1 MAEAESTNNIPV
13 NPDDTSGKVSAKKS
27 GGGFFRKIAAIFG
40 ILVLLLILLLIFIQ
54 TDYFNRIAVDFALK
68 EINKSLNE
76 KDSRLAIGS
85 LEGNLLTGIV
95 LKDAAVVVKEDTLI
109 KFQSLTLKY
118 DILRLLSKEVIA
130 EEVILDRPSI
140 NLFKVR
146 DKSDSL
152 VWNFEYLLESEEEE
166 EDTTTSEFDWGISAN
181 KVQIKNGSLKI
192 LRDKPEN
199 IRLGEYAIQKID
211 TFGFSNLDV
220 TELNVDL
227 TANYFPL
234 RKDAQIDNISF
245 KTNSDF
251 NVDSLRL
258 EAELNV
264 PDEIATLRNFRLY
277 TDRSD
282 IAFNFIRM
290 TEISLEKGINYEE
303 FDKNMTQI
311 DLQITRI
318 NFDDLTFFL
327 PELNFLDSVVSL
339 RLYAEGDFADLNIT
353 RLETEL
359 PNSKLKFTG
368 KVKNLDEPSKL
379 YLDVTGTDL
388 SIDPADTRRV
398 IPGLSVPDYSYV
410 GPVYLP
416 YAHFKGP
423 PSNFEAEFDFRSS
436 VGNVTGKGSLDAS
449 ADESVYKGEFEVSRV
464 NLGKFLKDSKLESD
478 ITGEFKTAGKGF
490 DYRTMSGFLDY
501 RIRSTKFYGQNIN
514 NSEGRLDFNRGSVK
528 LGLNYSS
535 TTLKTKLA
543 GSINVSNTANISYN
557 LKGTA
562 SGLDISS
569 FTKDNSLKSNLSFD
583 FDVNGR
589 GFDPDRLAGNYKIN
603 MKPSS
608 FAGVEIPEG
617 KLALESESGNMKKIE
632 LITDFADLEIEGSFG
647 FSQIAT
653 SIGENLD
660 NLMMAFNDKDTID
673 SMDSLPV
680 NLVPLTSA
688 GCNNYS
694 LTYKVNVRNPSM
706 LRTYLDSVD
715 IYVKAF
721 LTGDIS
727 DSCGLFSMN
736 SEGYL
741 RDLNVSD
748 SVIAAD
754 SLPLKFSM
762 TNNIS
767 FPGLKGFFAELNLR
781 SPELFV
787 SGIPVDSLEVD
798 VFVVNEKD
806 SIIISA
812 IPDSSGR
819 VFATASVKDS
829 MIVTFD
835 SLAFTYNDFQIANNK
850 DLILK
855 YVNND
860 TIEGID
866 FRKFAVT
873 SFGQRLS
880 VDGFYSIRD
889 SSSLKISGKNLKVE
903 TYSMLMGNRVV
914 DTANTLLGNIR
925 NLEIDFD
932 GTLQDPNFRIIAIS
946 DILRYGSTKI
956 GRLDANLVYQN
967 DNTISDITFTNVNN
981 TGDFK
986 IKGNLPMVITLDGDS
1001 TNLNERRKVFLD
1013 KDVNL
1018 TAFAKNFQIKV
1029 FQQLIPYTKG
1039 LEGTLQGGIS
1049 ILGKA
1054 EKPRLTGT
1062 MNIDS
1067 GKVGVTLTKMKYN
1080 FHADVETENEKL
1092 IIKNSF
1098 IRVPQ
1103 DPTRFISASGYV
1115 DLTGLT
1121 LNDIRLEMS
1130 GDVKAFD
1137 KDNGPTELGITGD
1150 LWVGSGNPKL
1160 LLTGRQGNLNLSGNL
1175 LLVKGNI
1182 SFNPF
1187 VQEAYKISDD
1197 DFNYGII
1204 IDSLLKDGRSVSRIL
1219 QEKKDSMLVLTN
1231 QNLNPFEKILYIA
1244 SEKPELRKVAREK
1257 SGAFIY
1263 DVFVSTSDNV
1273 FLRFIVNERSQQEF
1287 FGEIKTDLYVDNREN
1302 NQIAARGIVTL
1313 GNNCYYRF
1321 FRKFDATG
1329 KVVFNGPVTNP
1340 ELNIKAN
1347 YKGIVSDNATGVQ
1360 SFFNEVLIALDVTGP
1375 AMNPKI
1381 DITLERGGTK
1391 ETGQNASSDAISFLL
1406 FGKFQDQLTFSES
1419 STLGVN
1425 IGTSYLSGFL
1435 SSEIEK
1441 ILPFLINTDVSYV
1454 DSKTGTV
1461 AENADIRF
1469 TASFGDA
1476 IVRFGG
1482 QLFKGLSNTD
1492 FIIDYPVGKIFN
1504 SKTLSSNL
1512 FFRLERIYDPIDFS
1526 SSSSSVITGTR
1537 VGAQLYYRIKF

>member
-1 MAEAESTNNIPV
+1 MAEAESTNN
-13 NPDDTSGKVSAKKS
+13 NPESPKDS
-27 GGGFFRKIAAIFG
+27 GGKDSANKPAGNFFRRIAAIFG
-40 ILVLLLILLLIFIQ
+40 IFILLLVALLVFIQ
-54 TDYFNRIAVDFALK
+54 TDFFNKIVVNFALK
-68 EINKSLNE
+68 EINKSFSE
-76 KDSRLAIGS
+76 KNSSLAIGS
-85 LEGNLLTGIV
+85 IEGNLLSGIK
-95 LKDAAVVVKEDTLI
+95 LNDAAVVLKEDTLI
-109 KFQSLTLKY
+109 KFRSLTLKY

-130 EEVILDRPSI
+130 EEVIIDEPSI
-140 NLFKVR
+140 NLYKVR
-146 DKSDSL
+146 DNRDSL
-152 VWNFEYLLESEEEE
+152 VWNFEYLLESEDKE

-181 KVQIKNGSLKI
+181 KVQINNGSLKI

-199 IRLGEYAIQKID
+199 VRLRDFTIPEID
-211 TFGFSNLDV
+211 TFGLNTLNV
-220 TELNVDL
+220 TELNIDL

-234 RKDAQIDNISF
+234 RKDARINNISF

-251 NVDSLRL
+251 NVDSLKL

-277 TDRSD
+277 TDRSE

-290 TEISLEKGINYEE
+290 TEISLEKGISYEE
-303 FDKNMTQI
+303 FDRNMTQI
-311 DLQITRI
+311 DLDIRRI

-327 PELNFLDSVVSL
+327 PDLNFLDSVVSL
-339 RLYAEGDFADLNIT
+339 KLYAEGDYADLNIT

-359 PNSKLKFTG
+359 PNSKLKFSG
-368 KVKNLDEPSKL
+368 KVKNLDEPSNL
-379 YLDVTGTDL
+379 YIDVTGTDL

-410 GPVYLP
+410 GPVYVP
-416 YAHFKGP
+416 YAHFKGQ
-423 PSNFEAEFDFRSS
+423 PSNFDAEIDFRSS
-436 VGNVTGKGSLDAS
+436 IGNVTGKGSLDAS

-478 ITGEFKTAGKGF
+478 ITGEFKTAGRGF

-501 RIRSTKFYGQNIN
+501 RIRSTKFYGQNIK
-514 NSEGRLDFNRGSVK
+514 NSEGRLDFNRGNVK
-528 LGLNYSS
+528 LGLNYAS

-543 GSINVSNTANISYN
+543 GSINVSNLKSISYK

-569 FTKDNSLKSNLSFD
+569 FTKDNSLKSNLNFD

-589 GFDPDRLAGNYKIN
+589 GFDPDNLAGNYKID

-617 KLALESESGNMKKIE
+617 KVSLESGSGNMKKVE
-632 LITDFADLEIEGSFG
+632 LLTDFADLEIEGNFG
-647 FSQIAT
+647 FSQIA
-653 SIGENLD
+653 SSLGNNLD
-660 NLMMAFNDKDTID
+660 NLMMAFKDNE
-673 SMDSLPV
+673 SVDSLLVSP
-680 NLVPLTSA
+680 VPLTSA
-688 GCNNYS
+688 GCDNFN
-694 LTYKVNVRNPSM
+694 LTFKLDVRNPSA

-721 LTGDIS
+721 LEGDIS
-727 DSCGLFSMN
+727 DSCGIFSLN

-741 RDLNVSD
+741 HDLNISD
-748 SVIAAD
+748 SAIASD
-754 SLPLKFSM
+754 SLPLKFNM
-762 TNNIS
+762 TNNTS
-767 FPGLKGFFAELNLR
+767 YPGLKGFFAEMNLR
-781 SPELFV
+781 SPEIFL
-787 SGIPVDSLEVD
+787 SGMPVDSLQAD
-798 VFVVNEKD
+798 IFVVNEKD
-806 SIIISA
+806 SISISA
-812 IPDSSGR
+812 TPDSSGR
-819 VFATASVKDS
+819 LFASASVKDS

-835 SLAFTYNDFQIANNK
+835 TLSFTYKDFKIANNK
-850 DLILK
+850 ELMLK

-860 TIEGID
+860 SIEGID
-866 FRKFAVT
+866 FRKFSVT

-880 VDGFYSIRD
+880 VEGFYSIRD
-889 SSSLKISGKNLKVE
+889 SSSLRLTGKNLKVE
-903 TYSMLMGNRVV
+903 TYSMLMGNQVI
-914 DTANTLLGNIR
+914 DSANTLLGNIR
-925 NLEIDFD
+925 NLEIDFN
-932 GTLQDPNFRIIAIS
+932 GTLKDPSFRILAIS

-956 GRLDANLVYQN
+956 GRLDANLVYEN
-967 DNTISDITFTNVNN
+967 DNTISDITFTNINN

-986 IKGNLPMVITLDGDS
+986 IKGNLPMIITFEDDT

-1013 KDVNL
+1013 KDVSL
-1018 TAFAKNFQIKV
+1018 SAVAENFQIKV
-1029 FQQLIPYTKG
+1029 FQQLLPYTKG
-1039 LEGTLQGGIS
+1039 LEGTLQGNIS

-1054 EKPRLTGT
+1054 EKPRLTGL

-1067 GKVGVTLTKMKYN
+1067 GKVGVTLTKMKYH
-1080 FHADVETENEKL
+1080 FHADVETDNERL

-1137 KDNGPTELGITGD
+1137 KNNGQTELGITGD

-1160 LLTGRQGNLNLSGNL
+1160 LLTGSQGSFKLTGNL

-1187 VQEAYKISDD
+1187 VQEVYKISDD

-1204 IDSLLKDGRSVSRIL
+1204 IDSLLKDGRSISRIL

-1231 QNLNPFEKILYIA
+1231 VNLNPFEKILYIA
-1244 SEKPELRKVAREK
+1244 NEKPPIKKVAREK

-1263 DVFVSTSDNV
+1263 DVFVSTADNV

-1302 NQIAARGIVTL
+1302 KIAARGIVTL

-1347 YKGIVSDNATGVQ
+1347 YKGIVSDNASGVQ

-1381 DITLERGGTK
+1381 DITLERAGTK

-1406 FGKFQDQLTFSES
+1406 FGKFQDQLSFSES

-1454 DSKTGTV
+1454 DSKTGTI

-1504 SKTLSSNL
+1504 SETLSSNL

-1526 SSSSSVITGTR
+1526 TSSSSVITGTR